1 MENDGIGHV
10 KLLVA
15 WYHKVYQNL
24 CGRMRQVSTQQV
36 ASPTAGRKTDAE
48 LSTRTAVDA
57 YFGRLRGETSRSAR
71 LRRNTVGNKTVAMFG
86 QVGKVGH
93 RWHPENGRK

>member
-1 MENDGIGHV
+1 MENDGIGHM

-15 WYHKVYQNL
+15 QHHKVYQNL
-24 CGRMRQVSTQQV
+24 RWRMRQVSTQQV
-36 ASPTAGRKTDAE
+36 ASPTTGRKANAE

-71 LRRNTVGNKTVAMFG
+71 LRRNIGSMRPNV
-86 QVGKVGH
+86 Q
-93 RWHPENGRK
+93 NGPYNTND